1 MIYPLIILLPTAKEL
16 NTHLHPVAEPKQKLL
31 TQEIC
36 QAFAKLSV
44 DKLTSIYKI
53 KESLAKDVYQQW
65 QDVLTN
71 QAQYYPAW
79 QLFDGLMY
87 RQIKRTDLSD
97 EQLSYVDKHLYLTS
111 ALYGVIGATSGIAP
125 HRLDFQQRIK
135 INQLSLKQ
143 NWQPYYD
150 EAVKQ
155 KTPIL
160 SLLSSEFEEVFSKEI
175 RKNFYRCLFIE
186 KKADKERIHSTISKK
201 ARGKLV
207 HCCIQKQIQ
216 TIDEIKELAFDGFSY
231 QPLRSSEYELVFMK
245 HA

>member
-1 MIYPLIILLPTAKEL
+1 MIILLPTAKEL
-16 NTHLHPVAEPKQKLL
+16 NTQVISVAEPSQKLL
-31 TQEIC
+31 TQEIS

-44 DKLTSIYKI
+44 EELVAIYKI
-53 KESLAKDVYQQW
+53 KESLAQDVYQQW
-65 QDVLTN
+65 QAIVTH

-79 QLFDGLMY
+79 ELFDGLMY
-87 RQIKRTDLSD
+87 RQIKRTGLSD
-97 EQLSYVDKHLYLTS
+97 KQLNYVDKHLYLTS

-135 INQLSLKQ
+135 INQQSLKQ

-150 EAVKQ
+150 EAVQ
-155 KTPIL
+155 NETPIL
-160 SLLSSEFEEVFSKEI
+160 SLLSSEFDEVFSKEI

-207 HCCIQKQIQ
+207 NCCIQKQLQ
-216 TIDEIKELAFDGFSY
+216 TIDEIKKLTFDGFCF
-231 QPLRSSEYELVFMK
+231 QPLRSSEHELVFIK
-245 HA
+245 NA